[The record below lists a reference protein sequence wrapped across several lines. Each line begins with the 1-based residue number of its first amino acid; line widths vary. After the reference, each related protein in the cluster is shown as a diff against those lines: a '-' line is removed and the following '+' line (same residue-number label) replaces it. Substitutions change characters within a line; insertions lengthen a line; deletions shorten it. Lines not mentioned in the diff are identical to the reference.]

1 MSGLTRVLLLAAPLA
16 LFFAAFFAWTHEEE
30 RADGR
35 TQIDYWEVWTGFEK
49 DAMQALVD
57 EFNASQDRIYVNFLS
72 VSQMERK
79 LMLATAGG
87 NPPDVAGV
95 RSADIALFAENGALT
110 PLNAY
115 AAQYGI
121 EQADYLPVIWEQLT
135 MHDILWALPTTP
147 GNTALHWNKKLFREA
162 GLDPERPPKTIAELE
177 AFNNQ
182 ITRFDERGFIEVMG
196 HLPQEPGWWMDA
208 FGVWFGGQYWNGD
221 DAITA
226 DSPGNV
232 AAMEWVAT
240 YPERF
245 GRRQMTAFQE
255 MSGNFDSPANPFFD
269 GRVAMV
275 LQGPWMYNFI
285 NNYAPEDFEW
295 GVAPFPA
302 AELEDYGVNVTETNM
317 VVIPKGAEH
326 PDEAFAFIA
335 WLQQREHI
343 ERLNLLQRKF
353 SPLATTSENFY
364 AEHPNPMI
372 KVYVDMAANE
382 FATARPQ
389 LPIMNSYQADLR
401 NAYDAVTRG
410 DQTPAEAVEDVQSR
424 QQQLFE
430 RMRRRW
436 NKVRETRLAE
446 WREEMEKHGAAQL
459 QEAQP

>member
-1 MSGLTRVLLLAAPLA
+1 MSGLTRALIIALPLA
-16 LFFAAFFAWTHEEE
+16 LFFGGYHYWTADVE

-35 TQIDYWEVWTGFEK
+35 VQIDYWEVWSGFEK

-57 EFNASQDRIYVNFLS
+57 EFNASQDRIFVNFLS

-79 LMLATAGG
+79 LMLASAGG
-87 NPPDVAGV
+87 NPPDVAGI
-95 RSADIALFAENGALT
+95 RSADLALFAENGALT

-121 EQADYLPVIWEQLT
+121 EEADYLPVIWGQLNL
-135 MHDILWALPTTP
+135 HGILWALPTTP

-208 FGVWFGGQYWNGD
+208 FGIWFGGEYWNGE

-226 DSPGNV
+226 DDPGNIK
-232 AAMEWVAT
+232 AMEWVAT

-245 GRRQMTAFQE
+245 GRRQMTAFGE

-285 NNYAPEDFEW
+285 SKHAPEDFEW

-302 AELEDYGVNVTETNM
+302 ETLEDYGISVTETNM
-317 VVIPKGAEH
+317 VVIPHGADR
-326 PDEAFAFIA
+326 PDEAFEFIA

-353 SPLATTSENFY
+353 SPLAEASENFY
-364 AEHPNPMI
+364 AEHPNPLI
-372 KVYVDMAANE
+372 KVYVDMASNE
-382 FATARPQ
+382 LATARPQ
-389 LPIMNSYQADLR
+389 LTIMNTYQADLR
-401 NAYDAVTRG
+401 NAYAEVTRG
-410 DQTPAEAVEDVQSR
+410 AQTPEQAVAEVQER

-430 RMRRRW
+430 RMQLRW
-436 NKVRETRLAE
+436 GKVKDARMKAWTEQMAE
-446 WREEMEKHGAAQL
+446 QGAA
-459 QEAQP
+459 AQP